1 MRKPSMLGIKDIT
14 KRFGLFSITDVS
26 FSVRK
31 GEYFIL
37 LGDSGAGKSL
47 LLEMIAGLV
56 EPDSGK
62 IFMDEREIT
71 RQKIQER
78 GIGLVFQD
86 YAVFPHLTVRE
97 NVGYSLHGSHLDHA
111 EKRERI
117 RAISVKMNIVHLLD
131 RKPSSLS
138 GGEQQRVALART
150 LVQNPKVLLLDEPL
164 SSLDPKLRSEIRSL
178 LRQLNREGLT
188 VIHVTHDYE
197 EAVSLA
203 DTIAV
208 VYDGRIIQAGSPE
221 EVFAHPKSEFVAHF
235 IGIRNFFKA
244 RVIKEHGQVHGLVG
258 GKLAVNLCPGEYSEE
273 GFILIRNEDI
283 ILSKSIFDSSVT
295 NSFKGTVT
303 EIVPSRIGVEVTVD
317 IGVPVYASITEQS
330 LQHLGIHQENE
341 VFVSFKATAVKFIE
355 A

>member
-1 MRKPSMLGIKDIT
+1 MLNVEQIN
-14 KRFGLFSITDVS
+14 KRFGAFSVTDVS

-31 GEYFIL
+31 GEYFII

-56 EPDSGK
+56 SPDTGK
-62 IFMDEREIT
+62 IFMEGHDIT
-71 RQKIQER
+71 QQKIQDR

-97 NVGYSLHGSHLDHA
+97 NVGYSLHGSHLSHA

-117 RAISVKMNIVHLLD
+117 HAISVKMNIAHLLD
-131 RKPSSLS
+131 RRPSSLS

-150 LVQNPKVLLLDEPL
+150 LVQNPKILLLDEPL

-178 LRQLNREGLT
+178 LRQLNREGQT

-197 EAVSLA
+197 EAISLA
-203 DTIAV
+203 DTIGV
-208 VYDGRIIQAGSPE
+208 VYEGRIIQTGRPE
-221 EVFAHPKSEFVAHF
+221 EVFSHPKSEFVAHF
-235 IGIRNFFKA
+235 IGLRNFYKVTVMEEQG
-244 RVIKEHGQVHGLVG
+244 RVHGVINDHLAINL
-258 GKLAVNLCPGEYSEE
+258 GKGDYSKE

-283 ILSKSIFDSSVT
+283 ILSKSAFDSSAT
-295 NSFKGTVT
+295 NSFKGVVT
-303 EIVPSRIGVEVTVD
+303 EIVPARTGMEISLDVGM
-317 IGVPVYASITEQS
+317 PVYATITEQS
-330 LQHLGIHQENE
+330 LRHLEIREKE
-341 VFVSFKATAVKFIE
+341 EIFVSFKATAVKFIE